1 MARTPVP
8 EAKLVDTEVGKKPEG
23 DGWFVVN
30 VSDAAAVASEN
41 AGYAFLFEAAAARGR
56 VFPHFGINVHVL
68 QPGEPA
74 SLYHAEETQEAFL
87 VLRGECRLIVEDE
100 ERRLRQWDFFYS
112 APWTAHVIVGAGEGP
127 CAVLMV
133 GARNVGDGLVYPVSE
148 PAGRYGASAVEE
160 TSSGPEAYG
169 GAGWEQPEP
178 ARKPWPPE

>member
-1 MARTPVP
+1 LARERPS
-8 EAKLVDTEVGKKPEG
+8 EAPLVETEAGLVPEG

-30 VSDAAAVASEN
+30 LGDAAAVASEN
-41 AGYAFLFEAAAARGR
+41 AGYAFLFEAAATRGR

-87 VLRGECRLIVEDE
+87 VLQGECLLIVEDE
-100 ERRLRQWDFFYS
+100 ERRMRQWDFFYS

-148 PAGRYGASAVEE
+148 PAAQYGASAVEE
-160 TSSGPEAYG
+160 TSSGPDAYG
-169 GAGWEQPEP
+169 GAGWEQPKP
-178 ARKPWPPE
+178 ARKPWPPA